1 MILATGRGIKILW
14 FRAPGAGG
22 RIRNLQLLV
31 LLEHQMK
38 IEVWSMKL
46 LVLAETFS

>member
-1 MILATGRGIKILW
+1 MILATGGDIKILR

-22 RIRNLQLLV
+22 RIRNLKLLV
-31 LLEHQMK
+31 LLEHPIK

-46 LVLAETFS
+46 LILAEAFT